1 MSGRA
6 MWLWGCRKR
15 SFARWSAPQ
24 QQAPALK
31 GGAGALS
38 AAPGCG
44 ALSREQAAESADA
57 SARMKIDL
65 IMFNLT
71 FSTRSVAR
79 AGPLHAGCDYR

>member
-1 MSGRA
+1 VPEA
-6 MWLWGCRKR
+6 LGC
-15 SFARWSAPQ
+15 AVVGA
-24 QQAPALK
+24 AAA
-31 GGAGALS
+31 GAGVETAAGALS

-44 ALSREQAAESADA
+44 ALSREQAAQSADA

-79 AGPLHAGCDYR
+79 AGPLHARCDHR